1 MVTLHTARLLL
12 REFEETDWPA
22 IHAVESRPEVARY
35 QNFDAR
41 TEAESRQY
49 VREALTAAQE
59 TPRETWDLAM
69 VDVGMGA
76 GRGAVIGR
84 CGFAITNPEQREGVL
99 WYTLHP
105 DRWGRGYTTEAAS
118 AMLDFAFR
126 ELRLHRMWAEC
137 DPRNIG
143 SWRVLEKAGMR
154 REGHLV
160 ENVWLKGE
168 WCDSLLYAVLEREW
182 GA

>member
-1 MVTLHTARLLL
+1 MVTLQTARLLL
-12 REFEETDWPA
+12 REFAEDDWPA
-22 IHAVESRPEVARY
+22 IHAVESLPEVARY

-41 TEAESRQY
+41 TEAESRAY
-49 VREALTAAQE
+49 VREAIEAAQE
-59 TPRETWDLAM
+59 TPRETWDLAL
-69 VDVGMGA
+69 VELGSGT
-76 GRGAVIGR
+76 VIGR
-84 CGFAITNPEQREGVL
+84 CGFAVTNPEQREAVL

-105 DRWGRGYTTEAAS
+105 DHWGQGYTTEAAV
-118 AMLDFAFR
+118 AALDFAFG
-126 ELRLHRMWAEC
+126 ELRLHRVWAEC
-137 DPRNIG
+137 DPRNTG

-168 WCDSLLYAVLEREW
+168 WCDSLLYAVLGREW